1 MNQKFLYIV
10 AVVLTTFLGTATPS
24 HAQSEQLYK
33 SSKSKSSQS
42 ISATANESL
51 TKIVPH
57 EFSGYQAATLYL
69 RGTPLLM
76 FLSSRPMDEIASAS
90 QQRLVQT
97 DPQDDPIGRA
107 QQLAAKLNQ
116 LSRNNLNK
124 SAKLARRLAAVAVKL
139 EPTCN
144 CYTIK
149 VNSQALVQINGSA
162 RLPETTN
169 NLAEDALEIASQL
182 RSLLTDPTVVKIPVP
197 TPPKS
202 PQAAVGS
209 VIHSQ
214 IQGIA
219 SWYGPGFHGRRSA
232 NGERYNQNAMTAA
245 HRSLPFGTQVQV
257 TNLNNNRSV
266 VVRINDRGPFIRG
279 RVIDLSAA
287 AARTIG
293 ITQTGVAP
301 VRLTLP
307 RQATL

>member
-1 MNQKFLYIV
+1 MNQKFLYSLV

-24 HAQSEQLYK
+24 HAQSQLYK
-33 SSKSKSSQS
+33 SSNSKLLSQS
-42 ISATANESL
+42 ISAQGNESI

-76 FLSSRPMDEIASAS
+76 FLSPRPIGEVALPS

-97 DPQDDPIGRA
+97 IPEDDPVRIA
-107 QQLAAKLNQ
+107 QQVAVKLNQ
-116 LSRNNLNK
+116 LAGNNLNK
-124 SAKLARRLAAVAVKL
+124 SAIAVVL

-162 RLPETTN
+162 RLPNTTN

-182 RSLLTDPTVVKIPVP
+182 RRLLTDTTVVEIPVP
-197 TPPKS
+197 TPPQP

-209 VIHSQ
+209 VIRST

-219 SWYGPGFHGRRSA
+219 SWYGPGFHGKRSA

-266 VVRINDRGPFIRG
+266 IVRINDRGPFIRG

-301 VRLTLP
+301 VRIDVLDPQQTT
-307 RQATL
+307 ASNN

>member
-1 MNQKFLYIV
+1 MNQKFLYSLV
-10 AVVLTTFLGTATPS
+10 AVVLTTFLGTVTPS

-33 SSKSKSSQS
+33 SSNSKSSQS
-42 ISATANESL
+42 IFAQGDESI

-76 FLSSRPMDEIASAS
+76 FLSSRPINEVSLPS
-90 QQRLVQT
+90 QQRLVQI
-97 DPQDDPIGRA
+97 PEDDPIWKA
-107 QQLAAKLNQ
+107 QQVATKLNQ
-116 LSRNNLNK
+116 LGGNNLNK
-124 SAKLARRLAAVAVKL
+124 SAIAVVL

-162 RLPETTN
+162 RLPNTTN

-182 RSLLTDPTVVKIPVP
+182 RRVLTESTTVVEIPVP
-197 TPPKS
+197 TPPPS
-202 PQAAVGS
+202 HQAAVGS
-209 VIHSQ
+209 VIRSTL
-214 IQGIA
+214 QGIA

-232 NGERYNQNAMTAA
+232 NGERYNQNALTAA

-257 TNLNNNRSV
+257 TNLKNNRSV
-266 VVRINDRGPFIRG
+266 IVRINDRGPFIRG

-301 VRLTLP
+301 VRIDVLDPQQIT
-307 RQATL
+307 ASNN

>member
-33 SSKSKSSQS
+33 SSNSKSSQA
-42 ISATANESL
+42 ISTQGNESI

-76 FLSSRPMDEIASAS
+76 FLSSRPISEVALPR
-90 QQRLVQT
+90 QRGLVQSLPE
-97 DPQDDPIGRA
+97 DEPIWRA
-107 QQLAAKLNQ
+107 QQVAAKLNQ
-116 LSRNNLNK
+116 LDGNNLNQ
-124 SAKLARRLAAVAVKL
+124 SAIAVKL

-149 VNSQALVQINGSA
+149 VNSQALVQINSSA
-162 RLPETTN
+162 RLPNTTN

-182 RSLLTDPTVVKIPVP
+182 RRVLTESTTVVEIPVP
-197 TPPKS
+197 TPAS

-209 VIHSQ
+209 VIRST

-257 TNLNNNRSV
+257 TNLKNNRSV

-301 VRLTLP
+301 VRIDLLDPQQIT
-307 RQATL
+307 ASNN

>member
-1 MNQKFLYIV
+1 MNQKFLFSLV

-24 HAQSEQLYK
+24 HAQAEQFYK

-42 ISATANESL
+42 IAATANEPI

-57 EFSGYQAATLYL
+57 KFSGYQAATLYL

-76 FLSSRPMDEIASAS
+76 FLSSHPIDEVALPS
-90 QQRLVQT
+90 QRGLVQSVPEN
-97 DPQDDPIGRA
+97 DPVWRA
-107 QQLAAKLNQ
+107 QQVAAKLYE
-116 LSRNNLNK
+116 LARNNLNK
-124 SAKLARRLAAVAVKL
+124 SAIAVVL
-139 EPTCN
+139 EPACN

-162 RLPETTN
+162 RLPETTY

-182 RSLLTDPTVVKIPVP
+182 RHLLTDTTVVKIPVP
-197 TPPKS
+197 IPPKS
-202 PQAAVGS
+202 PQLAVGS
-209 VIHSQ
+209 VIRSQ

-257 TNLNNNRSV
+257 TNLKNNRSV
-266 VVRINDRGPFIRG
+266 VVRINDRGPFTRG

-301 VRLTLP
+301 VRIDVLYPQQTT
-307 RQATL
+307 ASNN

>member
-1 MNQKFLYIV
+1 MNQKFLYSLV

-24 HAQSEQLYK
+24 HAQSQLYK
-33 SSKSKSSQS
+33 SSNSKLLSQS
-42 ISATANESL
+42 ISAQGNESI

-76 FLSSRPMDEIASAS
+76 FLSPRPIGEVALPS

-97 DPQDDPIGRA
+97 IPEDDPVRIA
-107 QQLAAKLNQ
+107 QQVAVKLNQ
-116 LSRNNLNK
+116 LAGDNLNK
-124 SAKLARRLAAVAVKL
+124 SAIAVVL

-162 RLPETTN
+162 RLPNTTN

-182 RSLLTDPTVVKIPVP
+182 RRLLTDTTVVEIPVP
-197 TPPKS
+197 TPPQP

-209 VIHSQ
+209 VIRST

-219 SWYGPGFHGRRSA
+219 SWYGPGFHGKRSA

-266 VVRINDRGPFIRG
+266 IVRINDRGPFIRG

-301 VRLTLP
+301 VRIDVLDPQQTT
-307 RQATL
+307 ASNN

>member
-33 SSKSKSSQS
+33 SSNSKSSQA
-42 ISATANESL
+42 ISTQGNESI

-76 FLSSRPMDEIASAS
+76 FLSSRPISEVALPR
-90 QQRLVQT
+90 QRGLVQSLPE
-97 DPQDDPIGRA
+97 DEPIWRA
-107 QQLAAKLNQ
+107 QQVAAKLNQ
-116 LSRNNLNK
+116 LDGNNLNQ
-124 SAKLARRLAAVAVKL
+124 SAIAVKL

-162 RLPETTN
+162 RLPNTTN
-169 NLAEDALEIASQL
+169 NLAEDALEIASKL
-182 RSLLTDPTVVKIPVP
+182 RNLLIESTPIAKTPIT
-197 TPPKS
+197 TPPPS

-209 VIHSQ
+209 VIRSTL
-214 IQGIA
+214 QGIA

-232 NGERYNQNAMTAA
+232 NGERYNQNALTAA

-257 TNLNNNRSV
+257 TNLNNSRSV

-301 VRLTLP
+301 VRIDLLDPQQIT
-307 RQATL
+307 ASNN